1 MKESIKVLI
10 VEDDDDF
17 AYLLQKELGR
27 QERIVLVGI
36 CREKEEAIT
45 QTEALRPDIVLMDLH
60 LGSSYSDGI
69 EASRRIRIATE
80 AKVLILTALGAD
92 EIIREAAGRSFA
104 SGYIFK
110 DQMPLLIENIYAA
123 ADRVTGQER
132 ILAQASLSCLS
143 AAEKTVFYMMLGRE
157 ERLRSSKKTIA
168 NQKTQILKKLG
179 LDNVNELRH
188 VFRCYIGE

>member
-69 EASRRIRIATE
+69 EASRRIRIATD

-104 SGYIFK
+104 SGYISK
-110 DQMPLLIENIYAA
+110 EISCEVNCKSHYKEP
-123 ADRVTGQER
+123 QEQGKP
-132 ILAQASLSCLS
+132 IFT
-143 AAEKTVFYMMLGRE
+143 EP
-157 ERLRSSKKTIA
+157 
-168 NQKTQILKKLG
+168 
-179 LDNVNELRH
+179 
-188 VFRCYIGE
+188 

>member
-69 EASRRIRIATE
+69 EASRRIRC
-80 AKVLILTALGAD
+80 GGRPCD
-92 EIIREAAGRSFA
+92 RAGED
-104 SGYIFK
+104 SGTGVPFL
-110 DQMPLLIENIYAA
+110 PFGCGENGFLYDAWKG
-123 ADRVTGQER
+123 RT
-132 ILAQASLSCLS
+132 S
-143 AAEKTVFYMMLGRE
+143 AV
-157 ERLRSSKKTIA
+157 
-168 NQKTQILKKLG
+168 
-179 LDNVNELRH
+179 V
-188 VFRCYIGE
+188 

>member
-92 EIIREAAGRSFA
+92 EIS
-104 SGYIFK
+104 
-110 DQMPLLIENIYAA
+110 
-123 ADRVTGQER
+123 
-132 ILAQASLSCLS
+132 
-143 AAEKTVFYMMLGRE
+143 
-157 ERLRSSKKTIA
+157 
-168 NQKTQILKKLG
+168 
-179 LDNVNELRH
+179 
-188 VFRCYIGE
+188 